1 MVSVIIALL
10 VLFATD
16 AHATRYWVASTGS
29 DTNSC
34 ASVDG
39 DLDPGVYRATP
50 AAGVS
55 CLAAGDT
62 LTILAGTYTGTG
74 AVLSAVPAGTSS
86 TTPTIIE
93 GDPND
98 QQGCAINSN
107 CSVMLQPSSG
117 NSTVITRSNVTLK
130 KLRINHINSPTRYP
144 LDIQSSTG
152 ISHVTVED
160 VELYNTIGASAND
173 GDHVGGGIAKVFVS
187 FVTFRRV
194 HVHDVGNTQTVY
206 GHGLYIQGDDALVE
220 DSLIHNAANS
230 GIQCYYAL
238 ADSDGRPDRCT
249 MRRNVI
255 RDNARTG
262 IIVEGYDDQI
272 YHNVIY
278 NNGTNGILAGFGG
291 ALRLKVYKNTIYGN
305 SLAGIGLRST
315 NTDTEIK
322 NNIITGN
329 GGAEIENISTGTGLV
344 FSYNACTAAESCGST
359 GKLTITSITDL
370 VVSTSNFNLKTGSIA
385 INAGTAVTGPTCHG
399 TCDIG
404 AFEAIPSPA
413 ATIDTNTI
421 RLIFPLNGNVP
432 IVVPST
438 TGVSV
443 ACTGH
448 ASCPSSTTISSAT
461 RVTNADT
468 QVDVVISGITGNACQ
483 STQTWTISYTPGTW
497 TDTAAIGGLSQP
509 VFAFSNLAVVNAC
522 SGSGPPAG
530 STAHITYAFENGSG
544 TTVSDTSGNALH
556 GTTSGTWV
564 SGKTGFGINVA
575 NGTTQQ
581 VTVPYGS
588 GIDPTSQSMT
598 WVVPVYI
605 PTGTTSTTRYLFGP
619 ELGTNQ
625 RGYIGSSSG
634 TWRMARQSTT
644 VSAAGASNLAVVE
657 GWNHLCA
664 RWDSTTDTVT
674 LYNNGVAG
682 TGGATGSYTSY
693 TFSTN
698 FEFPLIGT
706 NLHTTVPEA
715 TFDDVQV
722 FTTLEDCASLYA
734 VWNAPPPPAA
744 GTLAQTAVQFQGIV
758 LDTAGSPIVVGPS
771 VQSIEVPA
779 GGGAVLLFQVH
790 CMNVSDC
797 ALTAFK
803 LVYANSVVPTTYQQ
817 VPDTETADG
826 TWMWGVTTDAN
837 LNNGTRSTRL
847 TGSCTLTNGTTQVTA
862 DQIPPVDLP
871 QDGCIVLAY
880 IVRVGSSAI
889 GTTFEYRLLTEAGL
903 SFTGGYDQ
911 IARIRVVNPMSS
923 GIGF

>member
-1 MVSVIIALL
+1 MVSIIFALL
-10 VLFATD
+10 VFFATD

-29 DTNSC
+29 DANAC

-39 DLDPGVYRATP
+39 DQDPGVYRATP

-62 LTILAGTYTGTG
+62 LTILSGTYTGTG
-74 AVLSAVPAGTSS
+74 ATLSAVPAGTSP

-98 QQGCAINSN
+98 QQGCALTSN

-117 NSTVITRSNVTLK
+117 ISTVITKSNVTLK

-160 VELYNTIGASAND
+160 VELYNTQGASPND
-173 GDHVGGGIAKVFVS
+173 GDHVGGGISKALVS

-206 GHGLYIQGDDALVE
+206 GHGLYIQGDDAIVE
-220 DSLIHNAANS
+220 DSLIHDAANS
-230 GIQCYYAL
+230 GIQCYYSL

-255 RDNARTG
+255 RDNGRTG
-262 IIVEGYDDQI
+262 IIVEGYDSQI

-278 NNGTNGILAGFGG
+278 NNGTNGIIAGYGG

-305 SLAGIGLRST
+305 SLAGISLRADNS
-315 NTDTEIK
+315 DTEIK
-322 NNIITGN
+322 DNIITGN
-329 GGAEIENISTGTGLV
+329 GGAEIENNSVGTGLV

-359 GKLTITSITDL
+359 GKLTITTITDL
-370 VVSTSNFNLKTGSIA
+370 VVSAANFNLKAGSTA

-399 TCDIG
+399 VCDIG
-404 AFEAIPSPA
+404 AFEAIPSPT

-421 RLIFPLNGNVP
+421 RLIFALNGNVP

-448 ASCPSSTTISSAT
+448 ASCPGSPTTSSVT
-461 RVTNADT
+461 RVTNTDT
-468 QVDVVISGITGNACQ
+468 QVDVVISGISGNACQ
-483 STQTWTISYTPGTW
+483 STQMWTISYIPGTW
-497 TDTAAIGGLSQP
+497 TDTASIGGQSQA

-530 STAHITYAFENGSG
+530 SAAHITYAMENGSG

-556 GTTSGTWV
+556 GTTNGTWV
-564 SGKTGFGINVA
+564 SGKTGYGINVA
-575 NGTTQQ
+575 NGSTQQ
-581 VTVPYGS
+581 ITVPYGS
-588 GIDPTSQSMT
+588 GINPTTQDMT
-598 WVVPVYI
+598 WVIPVYI
-605 PTGTTSTTRYLFGP
+605 PTGQTGVTRYLFGP
-619 ELGTNQ
+619 EIGASQ
-625 RGYIGSSSG
+625 RGYIGASSG
-634 TWRMARQSTT
+634 TWRVARQSTT
-644 VSAAGASNLAVVE
+644 VSAAGASNLAVVD

-693 TFSTN
+693 TFATN
-698 FEFPLIGT
+698 FEFPLIGS
-706 NLHTTVPEA
+706 NLHQTVPEA

-722 FTTLEDCASLYA
+722 FTTLEDCAALYTA
-734 VWNAPPPPAA
+734 WNAPPPPAA
-744 GTLAQTAVQFQGIV
+744 GTLAQAAIQFQGV
-758 LDTAGSPIVVGPS
+758 MLDTAGSPIVIGPS
-771 VQSIEVPA
+771 VQSIEVVA
-779 GGGAVLLFQVH
+779 GGGAVILFQVH
-790 CMNVSDC
+790 CTNVADC
-797 ALTAFK
+797 AITAFK
-803 LVYANSVVPTTYQQ
+803 LVYQKNGVGVWQQ

-826 TWMWGVTTDAN
+826 TWMWGVAAGAH

-847 TGSCTLTNGTTQVTA
+847 TGSCAVTTGTTQVTSA
-862 DQIPPVDLP
+862 QTPSIDLP
-871 QDGCIVLAY
+871 QDGCVVLGY
-880 IVRVGSSAI
+880 IVRAGATQA
-889 GTTFEYRLLTEAGL
+889 GNYFDYKLQTEAGL
-903 SFTGGYDQ
+903 DFTTYTQ
-911 IARIRVVNPMSS
+911 TARMRVVNPMAS